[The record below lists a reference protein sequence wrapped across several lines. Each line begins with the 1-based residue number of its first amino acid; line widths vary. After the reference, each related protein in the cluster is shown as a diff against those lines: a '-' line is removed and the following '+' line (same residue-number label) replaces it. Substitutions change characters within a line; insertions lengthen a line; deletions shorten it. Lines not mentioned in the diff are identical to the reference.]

1 MCYCSTTMSDSI
13 YPPIEFDHAEHAD
26 RNSKYVYDFLVEEV
40 RSSQHGRR
48 FTLRD
53 FTLEDMGGYPSPLH
67 IDRPYCE
74 PVESTTEHRLWLASL
89 AGGLVMPERNY
100 AALVAAMQ
108 RTYERKDVSDH
119 LAAGGT
125 VKWLDGHFT
134 YVGQVM
140 EQIASWQ
147 ALHGLGH
154 ESPEQMQTTIVS
166 RITSLFQLGI
176 LATIC
181 ASEGRPHKGGMIFE
195 DVLLQYGGGLQTLP
209 RSSSGNRLVDALK
222 GGLQIRKAAN
232 EKTRLAYERIINR
245 GGQIVFEGP
254 SGTENKLDEHGTHR
268 LIGEVSERTTELV
281 TKYNEQEGAERV
293 LCIPI
298 FMESNPFTGNPDFPL
313 EARPTPFAILSPRVL
328 RTERE
333 YHATMREL
341 ADASTLYKRSGT
353 PPFKY
358 DRLMPPS
365 RHAPTVIESFAA

>member
-1 MCYCSTTMSDSI
+1 MWYCSTTVSESI
-13 YPPIEFDHAEHAD
+13 YPPIEVERSEHAD
-26 RNSKYVYDFLVEEV
+26 RSSQYVYDFLVEEV

-48 FTLRD
+48 FTLRN
-53 FTLEDMGGYPSPLH
+53 FTLADTNGYPSPLS

-74 PVESTTEHRLWLASL
+74 PVESTEEHRLWLANL
-89 AGGLVMPERNY
+89 AGNLVMPHKNY
-100 AALVAAMQ
+100 LALVQAMQ

-119 LAAGGT
+119 LAGGGT
-125 VKWLDGHFT
+125 IKWLDSHFT

-140 EQIASWQ
+140 EQIASWH
-147 ALHGLGH
+147 ALQQIGH

-181 ASEGRPHKGGMIFE
+181 AGEDRPHRGGMIFE
-195 DVLLQYGGGLQTLP
+195 DVLLQFGGGLQTLP

-232 EKTRLAYERIINR
+232 EKTRLAYERIVNR
-245 GGQIVFEGP
+245 GSQIIFEGP

-268 LIGEVSERTTELV
+268 LISEVSERTTELV
-281 TKYNEQEGAERV
+281 TKFNDQEGAERI

-298 FMESNPFTGNPDFPL
+298 FMESNPFTGNPDLPF
-313 EARPTPFAILSPRVL
+313 EARPTPFAILAPRFIT
-328 RTERE
+328 TERE

-341 ADASTLYKRSGT
+341 ADAGTLYKKSGT

-358 DRLMPPS
+358 DKLMSPS
-365 RHAPTVIESFAA
+365 RQTPNAIEAYTA

>member
-1 MCYCSTTMSDSI
+1 VSESI
-13 YPPIEFDHAEHAD
+13 YPPIEFERSEHAD
-26 RNSKYVYDFLVEEV
+26 RSSQYVYDFLVEEV

-53 FTLEDMGGYPSPLH
+53 FTLADTNGYPSPLS

-74 PVESTTEHRLWLASL
+74 PVESTEEHRLWLANL
-89 AGGLVMPERNY
+89 AGNLVMPHKNY
-100 AALVAAMQ
+100 LALVRAMQ

-119 LAAGGT
+119 LAGGGT
-125 VKWLDGHFT
+125 IKWLDSHFT

-140 EQIASWQ
+140 EQIASWH
-147 ALHGLGH
+147 ALQQIGH

-181 ASEGRPHKGGMIFE
+181 AGEDRPHRGGMIFE
-195 DVLLQYGGGLQTLP
+195 DVLLQFGGGLQ
-209 RSSSGNRLVDALK
+209 
-222 GGLQIRKAAN
+222 
-232 EKTRLAYERIINR
+232 TRLAYERIVNR
-245 GGQIVFEGP
+245 GSQIIFEGP

-281 TKYNEQEGAERV
+281 TKFNDQEGAERI

-298 FMESNPFTGNPDFPL
+298 FMESNPFTGNPDLPF
-313 EARPTPFAILSPRVL
+313 EARPTPFAILAPRFIT
-328 RTERE
+328 TERE

-341 ADASTLYKRSGT
+341 ADAGTLYKKSGT

-358 DRLMPPS
+358 DKLMSPS
-365 RHAPTVIESFAA
+365 RQMPDAIEAYTA